1 MAGIARW
8 HETRLN
14 ANPSVPWSAA
24 RPRGPFR
31 FNVLL
36 HPNPRRRTLQ
46 RRATSLARSV
56 SFPVAG
62 RCLDHFR
69 SLLAAAADGDLNYDH
84 RERGTLVE
92 SDRFAA
98 LNATRELR
106 ESFER
111 LDPICV
117 TRPLSVTCK
126 TSHTLAGS
134 ESATSTVAREIMYCV
149 AHAVHHFALIGFMA
163 NVMGLSLPP
172 QFGFAPSTIKH
183 LAQVS
188 QSA

>member
-1 MAGIARW
+1 MNSISADSNELLR
-8 HETRLN
+8 
-14 ANPSVPWSAA
+14 SVLQTLSQGEA
-24 RPRGPFR
+24 
-31 FNVLL
+31 LL
-36 HPNPRRRTLQ
+36 AQLSDADYTRTL
-46 RRATSLARSV
+46 
-56 SFPVAG
+56 PVAFNASIG
-62 RCLDHFR
+62 GHYRHCLDHFR
-69 SLLAAAADGDLNYDH
+69 SLLASAAAGDLNYDH

>member
-1 MAGIARW
+1 MNSTSADSNELLR
-8 HETRLN
+8 
-14 ANPSVPWSAA
+14 SVLQTLSQGEA
-24 RPRGPFR
+24 
-31 FNVLL
+31 LL
-36 HPNPRRRTLQ
+36 AQLSDADYTRTL
-46 RRATSLARSV
+46 
-56 SFPVAG
+56 PVAFNASIG
-62 RCLDHFR
+62 AHYRHCLDHFR